1 MSEGDW
7 NAFAA
12 RTAYNEVNRLFSRV
26 NRSANLP
33 LESVTEAAQ
42 TSVEKQTEIEVVFL
56 IKQVWQEICQL
67 TLRQRQ
73 SLLLHSQD
81 LIIYFL
87 QIGITDKGFADLL
100 NFSAAEWA
108 SILDRLPMTDAEIAE
123 QTASTAGAIKKARH
137 DARVR
142 LGGSIR
148 K

>member
-1 MSEGDW
+1 MTEGDW
-7 NAFAA
+7 NSFAA
-12 RTAYNEVNRLFSRV
+12 RTAYNELNRHLSRGTA
-26 NRSANLP
+26 SANVL
-33 LESVTEAAQ
+33 LEDVTEAAQ
-42 TSVEKQTEIEVVFL
+42 ASAEKQTEIEVVSL
-56 IKQVWQEICQL
+56 IKQAWQEICQL

-87 QIGITDKGFADLL
+87 QIGITGEEFAELL
-100 NFSAAEWA
+100 NFSAEEWA
-108 SILDRLPMTDAEIAE
+108 SLLDRLPMTDAEIAE
-123 QTASTAGAIKKARH
+123 QTAGTAGAIKKARH